1 MIEMDVPLQAMSIGE
16 LARQGTV
23 LLLRAGIEQAG
34 RETGWLLEH
43 ALRVTPLDLRLNDS
57 QIVEGEGL
65 RRARAL
71 LARRADREPLQYLL
85 GTQEFCGLE
94 FEVEPGVLIPRP
106 ETELLVD
113 AAVRCAGM
121 HPAAGRRPI
130 VADVGTGSGCIAVSL
145 ARRLPLAVLY
155 ATDRSA
161 EALRVAG
168 RNVGRHGVAGQ
179 VTFLEG
185 DLLEPLR
192 ARGLSGRVDIVVSN
206 PPYIAEREWEALQ
219 PEVRLFEP
227 RIALAGGEDGLAVC
241 RRLVGEA
248 VDFLSA
254 DGWLIMEVGQGQ
266 AESVRM
272 LLDAT
277 KQYGMVDVRPDQ
289 AGIDRVICA
298 QLKG

>member
-1 MIEMDVPLQAMSIGE
+1 MIETDAFPQAMSIGD

-23 LLLRAGIEQAG
+23 LLRRAGIEQAG

-43 ALRVTPLDLRLNDS
+43 ALRVTPLDLRLNES

-94 FEVEPGVLIPRP
+94 FEVEPNVLIPRP
-106 ETELLVD
+106 ETELLVK

-121 HPAAGRRPI
+121 QPAAGRRPV

-145 ARRLPLAVLY
+145 ARRLPLAVLH

-161 EALRVAG
+161 EALRVAR
-168 RNVGRHGVAGQ
+168 RNAERHGVAGQ

-185 DLLEPLR
+185 DLLKPLH
-192 ARGLSGRVDIVVSN
+192 ARGLSGRVDLVVSN
-206 PPYIAEREWEALQ
+206 PPYIAEREWGALQ

-227 RIALAGGEDGLAVC
+227 RIALAGGEDGLAVY
-241 RRLVGEA
+241 RRLVQEA
-248 VDFLSA
+248 VEFLSA

-277 KQYGMVDVRPDQ
+277 KQYGVVDVRPDQ
-289 AGIDRVICA
+289 AGIDRVVCA
-298 QLKG
+298 RKQ